1 MNEQQLTPRKFS
13 RGFKF
18 KWGLASFGESI
29 ISGVYGALLLYFFQT
44 YLGLGAF
51 WIGIA
56 AWIYAIWN
64 AVNDPLFGFLSDST
78 KSKKGRRI
86 PYLRFT
92 APFLGLTFIMVWL
105 VPVDF
110 TQEAIFWWALLTMLA
125 YDACYTMVGLVYSAL
140 LPEVTES
147 DQERGELQKYSSVLY
162 LLGLVIGFLVP
173 DYLRPKVG
181 DPSLVPLYAGVI
193 GVGILG
199 AVTILIT
206 SFNVKERPEFTQV
219 DKPLG
224 LGAALKFTF
233 TSKGGMLVI
242 FGNFFSLLM
251 QQVLLGSMFYLADYV
266 LHVDTIV
273 CLAMIILG
281 LLLGTLLANMIATK
295 IGVVQAEQILLLI
308 SGIPLVL
315 LTFAPT
321 ELIYLCL
328 PFAGFGIAGPL
339 VLTNVLTAQVADED
353 EIRTGVRREAAFFGV
368 MALISKPAQ
377 SLAIFLGAVLIEG
390 AGFIPADG
398 GPIVLNQPAAVP
410 GAIRMLVGLV
420 PGLAMLVGAL
430 LLTWYPLR
438 GAYLKEVQQ
447 KVLVM
452 HGEKAAKLT
461 QQQGRAP

>member
-1 MNEQQLTPRKFS
+1 MTEQQLTPRKFS
-13 RGFKF
+13 RGFKVR
-18 KWGLASFGESI
+18 WGLASFGESI
-29 ISGVYGALLLYFFQT
+29 ISGVYGALLLYFYQT
-44 YLGLGAF
+44 YLGIGAY

-56 AWIYAIWN
+56 AWVYGIWN
-64 AVNDPLFGFLSDST
+64 AVNDPLFGYLSDST
-78 KSKKGRRI
+78 KSKRGRRI

-110 TQEAIFWWALLTMLA
+110 TQEAMFWWALLTMLA
-125 YDACYTMVGLVYSAL
+125 YDACYTMVGLVYSSL

-147 DQERGELQKYSSVLY
+147 DQERGELQKYNSVFY

-173 DYLRPKVG
+173 EFLRPKVG
-181 DPSLVPLYAGVI
+181 DPSLVPLYAGII
-193 GVGILG
+193 GVGVLG
-199 AVTILIT
+199 AVAILIT
-206 SFNVKERPEFTQV
+206 SYSVQERPEFTRV

-224 LGAALKFTF
+224 LGPALKFTF
-233 TSKGGMLVI
+233 KSKAGMLVI

-251 QQVLLGSMFYLADYV
+251 QQILLGSMFYLADYV
-266 LHVDTIV
+266 LHVDTTL
-273 CLAMIILG
+273 CLAMIVLG
-281 LLLGTLLANMIATK
+281 LLVGTLAANKIATK
-295 IGVVQAEQILLLI
+295 IGVVQTEQILLLI
-308 SGIPLVL
+308 SAIPLVL

-321 ELIYLCL
+321 DLIYLCL
-328 PFAGFGIAGPL
+328 PFAGFGLAGPL

-353 EIRTGVRREAAFFGV
+353 EIKTGVRREAAYFGV

-377 SLAIFLGAVLIEG
+377 SLALFLAAALIEG
-390 AGFIPADG
+390 AGFIPANG
-398 GPIVLNQPAAVP
+398 GPIVLNQPEAVP
-410 GAIRMLVGLV
+410 VAIRLLVGII

-452 HGEKAAKLT
+452 HAEKAAKLV
-461 QQQGRAP
+461 QQQGRYS

>member
-1 MNEQQLTPRKFS
+1 MNASQMTPRKFS

-92 APFLGLTFIMVWL
+92 VPFLGLTFIMVWL

-110 TQEAIFWWALLTMLA
+110 THEAIFWWALLTMLA

-173 DYLRPKVG
+173 DCLRPKVG

-206 SFNVKERPEFTQV
+206 SFNVKERPEFSQV

-251 QQVLLGSMFYLADYV
+251 QQVLLGSMFYLADYS
-266 LHVDTIV
+266 H
-273 CLAMIILG
+273 
-281 LLLGTLLANMIATK
+281 IA
-295 IGVVQAEQILLLI
+295 A
-308 SGIPLVL
+308 S
-315 LTFAPT
+315 
-321 ELIYLCL
+321 
-328 PFAGFGIAGPL
+328 
-339 VLTNVLTAQVADED
+339 
-353 EIRTGVRREAAFFGV
+353 
-368 MALISKPAQ
+368 ISKKKV
-377 SLAIFLGAVLIEG
+377 AILRTLCRKGLG
-390 AGFIPADG
+390 
-398 GPIVLNQPAAVP
+398 NS
-410 GAIRMLVGLV
+410 
-420 PGLAMLVGAL
+420 
-430 LLTWYPLR
+430 
-438 GAYLKEVQQ
+438 
-447 KVLVM
+447 
-452 HGEKAAKLT
+452 
-461 QQQGRAP
+461 

>member
-1 MNEQQLTPRKFS
+1 MTEPQMTPRKFS

-18 KWGLASFGESI
+18 KWALASFGESI
-29 ISGVYGALLLYFFQT
+29 ISGVYGALLLYFYQT
-44 YLGLGAF
+44 YLGLAAS
-51 WIGIA
+51 WIGLA
-56 AWIYAIWN
+56 AWIYGIWN
-64 AVNDPLFGFLSDST
+64 AINDPLFGFLSDST
-78 KSKKGRRI
+78 KSKRGRRI

-92 APFLGLTFIMVWL
+92 APFLGLTFILVFL
-105 VPVDF
+105 VPVNF
-110 TQEAIFWWALLTMLA
+110 AQEELFWWALITMLA
-125 YDACYTMVGLVYSAL
+125 YDTCYTLVGLVYSAL

-181 DPSLVPLYAGVI
+181 DPSLVPLYVGVI
-193 GVGILG
+193 GVGIFG
-199 AVTILIT
+199 AITILIT
-206 SFNVKERPEFTQV
+206 SFNVKERPEFTLV

-224 LGAALKFTF
+224 FRETFAFTF
-233 TSKGGMLVI
+233 TSKAGMLVI
-242 FGNFFSLLM
+242 VANFFSLLM
-251 QQVLLGSMFYLADYV
+251 QQILLGSMFYLADYV

-281 LLLGTLLANMIATK
+281 LLLGTLFANKIATK
-295 IGVVQAEQILLLI
+295 IGVVQTEQVLLLI

-339 VLTNVLTAQVADED
+339 VLTNVLTAQAADED

-377 SLAIFLGAVLIEG
+377 SLAIFLAAWLIEG
-390 AGFIPADG
+390 AGFIPANG

-410 GAIRMLVGLV
+410 VAIRILVGLI
-420 PGLAMLVGAL
+420 PGLAMLAGSL

-438 GAYLKEVQQ
+438 GTYLKEIQQ

-452 HGEKAAKLT
+452 HAEKATKLKL
-461 QQQGRAP
+461 QQGRPA